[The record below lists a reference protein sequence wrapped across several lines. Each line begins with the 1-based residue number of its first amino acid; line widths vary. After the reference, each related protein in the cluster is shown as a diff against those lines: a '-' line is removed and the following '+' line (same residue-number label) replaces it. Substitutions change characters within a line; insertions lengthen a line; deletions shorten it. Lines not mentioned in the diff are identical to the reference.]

1 MFVTESA
8 PVTRAEKLAV
18 ALFSHFRYKTFTREQ
33 AVVAAWE
40 SFPKEFGLKGY
51 NLPDSVA
58 SCSKLGLLIDR
69 RLLERTDVGVYQM
82 KKKPPFK
89 TKTKTKNAAE
99 PAASLPAAE
108 EAVPKKRRKAVK
120 PAESE
125 SAPPANTPVSD
136 VVPAASKS
144 EPVRLPPPP
153 RLPRFPQSY
162 LSEGREV
169 RSKVPW

>member
-18 ALFSHFRYKTFTREQ
+18 ALFSHFRYETFTREQ

-89 TKTKTKNAAE
+89 TKNAAE
-99 PAASLPAAE
+99 SEAPLPAVE
-108 EAVPKKRRKAVK
+108 EVNPKKRRKAAK
-120 PAESE
+120 PAKSE
-125 SAPPANTPVSD
+125 NASPAITPVSE
-136 VVPAASKS
+136 VLPAASKS
-144 EPVRLPPPP
+144 EPVQLPPPP